1 MVQLWTLSNK
11 QEENLFGQE
20 FHDKRKSKE
29 KALVIA
35 LQKLLGTKG
44 YVRSKRT

>member
-35 LQKLLGTKG
+35 LQKLQLLHSTF
-44 YVRSKRT
+44 SCMM